1 MSFRGGRKSEEE
13 DVMQS
18 MIIKLTL
25 SINKQC
31 FSECLNEFNTENLS
45 QGKGQCLRACE
56 QRLSGAFIA
65 MNELTSQITQKS
77 SGAGGAGMF

>member
-18 MIIKLTL
+18 MMIKLTM

-31 FSECLNEFNTENLS
+31 FSECVKEFNTDKLS
-45 QGKGQCLRACE
+45 QGEGQCLRGCA
-56 QRLSGAFIA
+56 
-65 MNELTSQITQKS
+65 
-77 SGAGGAGMF
+77 